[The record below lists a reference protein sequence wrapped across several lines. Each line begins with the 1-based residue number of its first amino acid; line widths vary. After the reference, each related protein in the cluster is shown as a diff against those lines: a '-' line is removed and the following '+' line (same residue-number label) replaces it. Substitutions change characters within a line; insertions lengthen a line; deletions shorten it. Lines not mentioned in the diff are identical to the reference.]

1 MLDQDGDGKISG
13 DELKEGYEKSALRLP
28 DIGQVMK
35 QADADQNGFIDYTE
49 FLAHRLNTVYLES
62 AFAAFDTVSSKQDR
76 NGEISREELKSI
88 LTSEDA
94 LSDEVWDAV
103 LGEADVNHDGVIDL
117 EEFKVVMLSRSNT
130 ISTQVSLFDT

>member
-1 MLDQDGDGKISG
+1 MDWQHK
-13 DELKEGYEKSALRLP
+13 
-28 DIGQVMK
+28 
-35 QADADQNGFIDYTE
+35 
-49 FLAHRLNTVYLES
+49 LNTAYLES